1 VPKFAPPPE
10 EEEEADKDVDG
21 LLLLVGSSIDKADDK
36 SKEEKLS
43 ILPRKYWLAK
53 LKTRVVVCTLS
64 RSEDVA
70 CMRAPLADRTCPKVC
85 VLLRTWGM
93 LCGGAGC

>member
-1 VPKFAPPPE
+1 MVPKFAPPP

-21 LLLLVGSSIDKADDK
+21 LLLLLVISSIDKADDK

-43 ILPRKYWLAK
+43 IFPRKYWLAK
-53 LKTRVVVCTLS
+53 LKTRVVVRTLS

-70 CMRAPLADRTCPKVC
+70 CMRAPLADKTCPKVC
-85 VLLRTWGM
+85 VLLRT
-93 LCGGAGC
+93 

>member
-1 VPKFAPPPE
+1 MVPKFAPPP

-21 LLLLVGSSIDKADDK
+21 LLLLLVISSIDKADNK

-43 ILPRKYWLAK
+43 IFPRKYWLAK
-53 LKTRVVVCTLS
+53 LKTRVVVRTLS

-70 CMRAPLADRTCPKVC
+70 CMRAPLADKTCPKVC
-85 VLLRTWGM
+85 VLLRT
-93 LCGGAGC
+93 